1 MSWIFMNTGYH
12 SGRFNMEFDEA
23 LAFQL
28 KNNIGRETLRVY
40 GWHPYCISLGFN
52 QHPDDFDK
60 SKLAQDGIDIVRRP
74 TGGRAILH
82 AHELTYSV
90 VTQLNTMT
98 PRTMY
103 RFINEGLLAALH
115 FLNVDATLTET
126 DADFRSLYHDP
137 ASVPCFSSS
146 AKSEIQF
153 KGKKLVGS
161 AQRRYGAMILQ
172 HGSILL
178 GPQHRRLTDYLAP
191 HIANASTTIEEHLL
205 HHTTDL
211 ETILDRPVSF
221 NEVSD
226 AIKLGFERQCGIE
239 FDDDIRFES
248 GFIETPTIVST
259 PGVQV

>member
-1 MSWIFMNTGYH
+1 MNWIFMNTGYH

-40 GWHPYCISLGFN
+40 GWNPYCISLGFN
-52 QHPDDFDK
+52 QHPDDFDN
-60 SKLAQDGIDIVRRP
+60 SKLIHDGIDIVRRP

-82 AHELTYSV
+82 AHELTYSIV
-90 VTQLNTMT
+90 ARLRDLT
-98 PRTMY
+98 PRAMY

-115 FLNVDATLTET
+115 ALGVDAQFTET
-126 DADFRSLYHDP
+126 DADFRTLYHDP

-153 KGKKLVGS
+153 NGKKLVGS
-161 AQRRYGAMILQ
+161 AQRRYGTIILQ

-178 GPQHRRLTDYLAP
+178 GPQHRKLADYLAS
-191 HIANASTTIEEHLL
+191 HIGNAGTTIEEQLL

-211 ETILDRPVSF
+211 ETILDRHVSF
-221 NEVSD
+221 TEVSD
-226 AIKLGFERQCGIE
+226 AIKIGFEQQCGII
-239 FDDDIRFES
+239 FDDTIRFDS
-248 GFIETPTIVST
+248 GFMEASSTISTSGVS
-259 PGVQV
+259 V